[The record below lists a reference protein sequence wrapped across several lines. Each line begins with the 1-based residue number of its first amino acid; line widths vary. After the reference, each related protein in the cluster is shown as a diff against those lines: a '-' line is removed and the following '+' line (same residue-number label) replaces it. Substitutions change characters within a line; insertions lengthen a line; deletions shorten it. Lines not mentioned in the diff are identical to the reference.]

1 MVTSKQKLSAWERV
15 EIARHPMRP
24 IFIDYLENVF
34 EDVLELHGDK
44 SFGDDAAIW
53 TGLAKCE
60 QYKLMVIGQ
69 NKGRSIQEKAKNN
82 FGCAHPEGYRKAKLK
97 MRLAE
102 KFKLPVICFI
112 DTPGAY
118 PGVGAEERGQAFA
131 IAHNIWV
138 MSGLR
143 VPTIAVI
150 IGEGGS
156 GGALGIG
163 MVDKVLILENAYY
176 SVISPEGCSAILW
189 RSATLY
195 KEAAE
200 ALKLTSYDLLQL
212 GIVDEIIKE
221 PPGGA
226 HTAPKVVFEELKKS
240 LIKNLQY
247 LISQPI
253 DKIIEERY
261 KKYRDMGFY
270 KE

>member
-1 MVTSKQKLSAWERV
+1 MKIVEKKQSAWERV
-15 EIARHPMRP
+15 EIARHPKRP
-24 IFIDYLENVF
+24 IFIDYLNNIF
-34 EDVLELHGDK
+34 TDTIELHGDK
-44 SFGDDAAIW
+44 NFRDDGAIW

-60 QYKLMVIGQ
+60 DIKMMVIGH
-69 NKGRSIQEKAKNN
+69 NKGKSIQEKVQNN

-102 KFKLPVICFI
+102 KFNLPVVCFI

-118 PGVGAEERGQAFA
+118 PGIGAEERGQAFA

-143 VPTIAVI
+143 VPIISII

-163 MVDKVLILENAYY
+163 VSDKILMLENSYY

-189 RSATLY
+189 RSADKY

-200 ALKLTSYDLLQL
+200 ALKLSSYDLLQL
-212 GIVDEIIKE
+212 GIIDEIIPE

-226 HTAPKVVFEELKKS
+226 HTDPKKVFEEVKKC
-240 LIKNLQY
+240 LIKYLKY
-247 LISQPI
+247 LITLPVE
-253 DKIIEERY
+253 KLLEERY
-261 KKYRDMGFY
+261 KKYRNIGFY